1 MAQFTRKIT
10 QTNTIQKLLDDNE
23 NVNALSKKHLYELSK
38 QINQIKEIT
47 LKSILL
53 EKKKMKLFM
62 TKRNTNK
69 IEELIDTDINN
80 TIHTNNVS
88 KYAKMVSILWLA
100 IKNMYIHIEMYAVIP
115 SSKIVIPTINIIKMM
130 FYCICVLFQTT
141 FGQLILVFILI
152 NIYRTKFGFLIINYF
167 IQFIFG
173 IDVHA
178 KYASVTELLNRITV
192 IIGCHLTHA
201 NATVT
206 ELTRDIANVLIQ
218 MNNMKTYMVS
228 ITGNITNQIENAT
241 DIINASVLAGL
252 SSSGIDN
259 LTGQLA
265 TILSKEVSLNEYSFN
280 QIQTMLSNLKM
291 DNVKLENAQYLELM
305 VKQTYIMDNI
315 QLLSNKLQ
323 NAPELMEQLIISLNQ
338 QPNSGDQ
345 IELVIQALGN
355 INKVVSFETIFNLI
369 NSAGSVNKITNGGR
383 YYKRKN

>member
-1 MAQFTRKIT
+1 MIQFTRKIT

-23 NVNALSKKHLYELSK
+23 NVNALSKKYLYELSN

-53 EKKKMKLFM
+53 EKKKIKLFM
-62 TKRNTNK
+62 TKQHTNK

-80 TIHTNNVS
+80 TTQTNNIS
-88 KYAKMVSILWLA
+88 KYAKMVNILWLA

-115 SSKIVIPTINIIKMM
+115 SSKIVVPTIKIIKMM
-130 FYCICVLFQTT
+130 FYCIWVLFQTT
-141 FGQLILVFILI
+141 LGQLILVFILI
-152 NIYRTKFGFLIINYF
+152 NIYRTKIGFLIINYF

-173 IDVHA
+173 IDIHA
-178 KYASVTELLNRITV
+178 KYDSVIESLNIITV
-192 IIGCHLTHA
+192 RLGSHLTRA
-201 NATVT
+201 NASVT
-206 ELTRDIANVLIQ
+206 ELTRDISNILIQ
-218 MNNMKTYMVS
+218 INNMKTYMVS
-228 ITGNITNQIENAT
+228 ITGNITNKIENAT

-265 TILSKEVSLNEYSFN
+265 TILSKEVSLNEYRFN
-280 QIQTMLSNLKM
+280 QIQTMVSNLKM

-369 NSAGSVNKITNGGR
+369 NSAGSVNKLTNGER
-383 YYKRKN
+383 YYKTKN